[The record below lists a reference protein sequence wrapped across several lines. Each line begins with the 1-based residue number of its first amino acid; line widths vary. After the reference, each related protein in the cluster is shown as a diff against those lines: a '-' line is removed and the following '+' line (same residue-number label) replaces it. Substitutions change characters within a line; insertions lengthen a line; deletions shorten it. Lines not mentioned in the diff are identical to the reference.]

1 MRCGAFCPPA
11 ATMAGTGRVAFTTHA
26 DVVQV
31 RPDSAGAWALV
42 RLARALL
49 YVLDS
54 MNTKRWLAVLIAL
67 VVVPT
72 SLLWGAFLLIPA
84 ALLLLP
90 FVLLAA
96 LAAVPA
102 MLVAAT
108 STRNDAAHPQAPV
121 PTAPVYST

>member
-1 MRCGAFCPPA
+1 
-11 ATMAGTGRVAFTTHA
+11 
-26 DVVQV
+26 
-31 RPDSAGAWALV
+31 
-42 RLARALL
+42 
-49 YVLDS
+49 

-102 MLVAAT
+102 LLVAAS
-108 STRNDAAHPQAPV
+108 STRSDAAQPQSPV